1 MPEGKPTDIYPRY
14 MSDREGDVDPVRD
27 ANKEMERLLF
37 DVLGSMPGTAI
48 TVFDRRLRVLL
59 MSGSAP
65 REMGIDPQTATG
77 RALSDLMSPAEFVRL
92 EPIYRAALAGASRT
106 DEQSNL
112 GSEGVWWLR
121 TAPLRTA
128 SGKVYA
134 GLAVATDVTDRRVE
148 ELRRLRIDA
157 QLERARRLEAVGKMA
172 GGVAH
177 DFNNLLAV
185 VLNYTDFIADALPGD
200 SELQE
205 DLAEIR
211 KAGERGAS
219 LTRQLLI
226 FSRREVA
233 TPSMLDLNEVMTNL
247 EKLLLRTL
255 GEDIKLTIVK
265 GENLYPVEADA
276 AQVEQALVGM
286 ALNAREA
293 MPEGGSLTIQAENMV
308 LDEDYVDANPQARTG
323 PHVCLSVADTGVG
336 IPPELIER
344 IFEPFFTTKAR
355 STGTGLGLAAVHGVM
370 ANASGHITVYSEPG
384 LGSVFRL
391 HFPAAGAAGVQP
403 AEPGIEEPAGAMAV
417 TPGTR
422 VLVAEDDPAVRRVTT
437 RVLERTGF
445 DVVACEDGQKAIDV
459 LESGERFAL
468 LITDVVM
475 PRASGRELANRA
487 HEIDEWMPVI
497 YMSGYTEDIISSHD
511 VLTQDM
517 SFLRKPFSARD
528 LLEIVGLSL
537 GLAK

>member
-1 MPEGKPTDIYPRY
+1 MSEPEGNL
-14 MSDREGDVDPVRD
+14 DP
-27 ANKEMERLLF
+27 ASGASKEMERLLS
-37 DVLGSMPGTAI
+37 DVLSSMPGTSI

-59 MSGSAP
+59 MSGAAP
-65 REMGIDPQTATG
+65 EQMGIDPARATG
-77 RALSDLMSPAEFVRL
+77 RSLSELMSPAEFVRL
-92 EPIYRAALAGASRT
+92 EPIYRATLAGASRT

-112 GSEGVWWLR
+112 GTEGVWWLQ

-185 VLNYTDFIADALPGD
+185 VLNYADFIADALPGD
-200 SELQE
+200 SELQQ

-211 KAGERGAS
+211 RAGERGAS

-233 TPSMLDLNEVMTNL
+233 TPEIIDLNQVVTNL
-247 EKLLLRTL
+247 EKLLQRTM
-255 GEDIKLTIVK
+255 GEDVDLNIIKDDD
-265 GENLYPVEADA
+265 LYPIEADA

-293 MPEGGSLTIQAENMV
+293 MPDGGSLTIATESV
-308 LDEDYVDANPQARTG
+308 TLDDDYVDVNPQARTG
-323 PHVCLSVADTGVG
+323 PHVRLTIADTGVG
-336 IPPELIER
+336 IAPELLER

-391 HFPAAGAAGVQP
+391 HFPAAAGAGKQLP
-403 AEPGIEEPAGAMAV
+403 EPGVEGPAGAIKV
-417 TPGTR
+417 PPGTR
-422 VLVAEDDPAVRRVTT
+422 VLLAEDDPDVRRVTT

-445 DVVACEDGQKAIDV
+445 EVVACEDGQEAVEV
-459 LESGERFAL
+459 LESGQRFAL
-468 LITDVVM
+468 LLTDVVM
-475 PRASGRELANRA
+475 PRKSGRELADRA
-487 HEIDEWMPVI
+487 KEIDPWMPAL

-511 VLTQDM
+511 VMTQDM
-517 SFLRKPFSARD
+517 SFLRKPFTARD
-528 LLEIVGLSL
+528 LLEAVGLSL
-537 GLAK
+537 GLSD

>member
-1 MPEGKPTDIYPRY
+1 MSEPT
-14 MSDREGDVDPVRD
+14 GDLDPTSG
-27 ANKEMERLLF
+27 ANREMERLLG
-37 DVLGSMPGTAI
+37 DVLGNLPGTTI

-59 MSGSAP
+59 MSGAAP
-65 REMGIDPQTATG
+65 KEMGIDPRDATG
-77 RALSDLMSPAEFVRL
+77 RQLSELMSPAEFVRL
-92 EPIYRAALAGASRT
+92 EPLYRATLAGASRT

-121 TAPLRTA
+121 TSPLRTP

-211 KAGERGAS
+211 RAGERGAS

-233 TPSMLDLNEVMTNL
+233 TPEIIDLNEVISHI

-255 GEDIKLTIVK
+255 GEDVNLKIIKD
-265 GENLYPVEADA
+265 ENLYPIEADA

-286 ALNAREA
+286 SLNAREA
-293 MPEGGSLTIQAENMV
+293 MPDGGSLTIQTESV
-308 LDEDYVDANPQARTG
+308 SLDDDYVDANPQARTG
-323 PHVCLSVADTGVG
+323 PHVRLTIADTGVG
-336 IPPELIER
+336 IAPELIER

-384 LGSVFRL
+384 LGSVFHL
-391 HFPAAGAAGVQP
+391 HFPAAA
-403 AEPGIEEPAGAMAV
+403 PAGTQPPGPGVEAPAGKISV
-417 TPGTR
+417 PPGTR
-422 VLVAEDDPAVRRVTT
+422 VLLAEDDDDVRRVAT

-445 DVVACEDGQKAIDV
+445 EVTACEDGQVAIEV
-459 LESGERFAL
+459 LEAGERFAL
-468 LITDVVM
+468 MLTDVVM

-487 HEIDEWMPVI
+487 YEIDPWMPVL

-511 VLTQDM
+511 VATQDM
-517 SFLRKPFSARD
+517 SFLRKPFTARD
-528 LLEIVGLSL
+528 LLESVGLSL
-537 GLAK
+537 GLSD

>member
-1 MPEGKPTDIYPRY
+1 
-14 MSDREGDVDPVRD
+14 MSEAKESFDP
-27 ANKEMERLLF
+27 AGGATKEMERLLT
-37 DVLGSMPGTAI
+37 DVLGNLPGTAI

-59 MSGSAP
+59 MSGSAL
-65 REMGIDPQTATG
+65 EDIGINPATATG
-77 RALSDLMSPAEFVRL
+77 RPLSDLMSPAEFVRL
-92 EPIYRAALAGASRT
+92 EPLYRATLAGDSRT
-106 DEQSNL
+106 DEQTNL

-121 TAPLRTA
+121 TAPLLTP

-200 SELQE
+200 SELHE

-233 TPSMLDLNEVMTNL
+233 TPQLIDLNDVVTNL
-247 EKLLLRTL
+247 EKLLVRTM
-255 GEDIKLTIVK
+255 GEDVKLKFETA
-265 GENLYPVEADA
+265 ENLYPVEADA
-276 AQVEQALVGM
+276 AQIEQALVGM

-293 MPEGGSLTIQAENMV
+293 MPDGGTLTISTENV
-308 LDEDYVDANPQARTG
+308 VIDEDYVEANPQARTG
-323 PHVCLSVADTGVG
+323 PHVRLSIADTGVG
-336 IPPELIER
+336 IAPELLER
-344 IFEPFFTTKAR
+344 IFEPFFTTKSR
-355 STGTGLGLAAVHGVM
+355 GSGTGLGLAAVHGVM
-370 ANASGHITVYSEPG
+370 ANASGHISVYSEPG
-384 LGSVFRL
+384 LGSVFHL
-391 HFPAAGAAGVQP
+391 HFPAAAGIAPIAPEPGVQSP
-403 AEPGIEEPAGAMAV
+403 AEAISVP
-417 TPGTR
+417 PGTR
-422 VLVAEDDPAVRRVTT
+422 VLVAEDDPAVRQVTA

-445 DVVACEDGQKAIDV
+445 EVVVCEDGQEAAEV
-459 LESGERFAL
+459 LETGERFAL
-468 LITDVVM
+468 LLTDVVM
-475 PRASGRELANRA
+475 PRLSGRELANKAR
-487 HEIDEWMPVI
+487 EIDPWMPVL

-511 VLTQDM
+511 VTTEDM
-517 SFLRKPFSARD
+517 TFLRKPFTARD
-528 LLEIVGLSL
+528 LLESVGLSL
-537 GLAK
+537 GLYD

>member
-1 MPEGKPTDIYPRY
+1 
-14 MSDREGDVDPVRD
+14 MSDEITDSGPLEDASRE
-27 ANKEMERLLF
+27 MQRLLL
-37 DVLGSMPGTAI
+37 DVLGNMPSTAI

-65 REMGIDPQTATG
+65 RQLGIDPATATG
-77 RALSDLMSPAEFVRL
+77 RPLSELVSASDYVRL
-92 EPIYRAALAGASRT
+92 EPIYRATLAGESRT
-106 DEQSNL
+106 DEQSML
-112 GSEGVWWLR
+112 SADGVWWLR

-134 GLAVATDVTDRRVE
+134 GLAVASDVTDRRVE

-200 SELQE
+200 SELHK

-211 KAGERGAS
+211 RAGERGAS

-233 TPSMLDLNEVMTNL
+233 TPGRIDLNDILTNL

-255 GEDIKLTIVK
+255 GEDIEVK
-265 GENLYPVEADA
+265 IEKGKDLHPIEADA
-276 AQVEQALVGM
+276 GQIEQALVGM

-293 MPEGGSLTIQAENMV
+293 MPDGGMLTISTENVV
-308 LDEDYVDANPQARTG
+308 LDVDYVDMNPQARTG
-323 PHVCLSVADTGVG
+323 PHVCVTVADTGHG
-336 IPPELIER
+336 ISPDLIER
-344 IFEPFFTTKAR
+344 IFEPFFTTKSR
-355 STGTGLGLAAVHGVM
+355 STGTGLGLAAVHGVL
-370 ANASGHITVYSEPG
+370 ANASGHITVDSEPG
-384 LGSVFRL
+384 LGAVFRL
-391 HFPAAGAAGVQP
+391 HFPAAT
-403 AEPGIEEPAGAMAV
+403 EPLKDAPPAGLEAQATALEV
-417 TPGTR
+417 APGTR
-422 VLVAEDDPAVRRVTT
+422 ILLAEDDPSVRQVAT

-445 DVVACEDGQKAIDV
+445 EVVGCEDGRGAIDV

-468 LITDVVM
+468 LLTDVVM
-475 PRASGRELANRA
+475 PRASGRELADRA
-487 HEIDEWMPVI
+487 GELDPGMPTLF
-497 YMSGYTEDIISSHD
+497 MSGYTEDMMSSHD
-511 VLTQDM
+511 VLVGDITL
-517 SFLRKPFSARD
+517 LRKPFTAHSLLEAVHEALGVPKRSARAPQP
-528 LLEIVGLSL
+528 ES
-537 GLAK
+537 

>member
-1 MPEGKPTDIYPRY
+1 MSEPEGETDPI
-14 MSDREGDVDPVRD
+14 RD
-27 ANKEMERLLF
+27 ASQQMEQLLM
-37 DVLGSMPGTAI
+37 DVLSNLPGTAI

-65 REMGIDPQTATG
+65 KEMGIDPATATG
-77 RALSDLMSPAEFVRL
+77 RSLSELMSPAEFVRL
-92 EPIYRAALAGASRT
+92 EPAYRAALAGASRT

-112 GSEGVWWLR
+112 GTEGVWWLR
-121 TAPLRTA
+121 TAPLRTS

-134 GLAVATDVTDRRVE
+134 GLAIATDVTDRRVE

-185 VLNYTDFIADALPGD
+185 VLNYADFIADALPGD

-233 TPSMLDLNEVMTNL
+233 TPELIDLNAIL
-247 EKLLLRTL
+247 SDLKKLLERTL
-255 GEDIKLTIVK
+255 GEDVKLTITQ
-265 GENLYPVEADA
+265 GEDIYPVEADA

-293 MPEGGSLTIQAENMV
+293 MPDGGSLTIETESV
-308 LDEDYVDANPQARTG
+308 SLDEDYVEANPQARTG
-323 PHVCLSVADTGVG
+323 PHVCLSISDTGVG

-370 ANASGHITVYSEPG
+370 ANASGHITLYSEPG

-391 HFPAAGAAGVQP
+391 HFPAAAPLGTKTPDPGV
-403 AEPGIEEPAGAMAV
+403 AEPAGAIKV
-417 TPGTR
+417 PPGTR
-422 VLVAEDDPAVRRVTT
+422 VLVAEDDPAVRRVAT
-437 RVLERTGF
+437 RVLEQTGF
-445 DVVACEDGQKAIDV
+445 EVVACEDGREAIEV
-459 LESGERFAL
+459 LEAGQRFSL
-468 LITDVVM
+468 MITDVVM
-475 PRASGRELANRA
+475 PRASGRELADRA
-487 HEIDEWMPVI
+487 YEIDPWMPVV

-511 VLTQDM
+511 IATQDM
-517 SFLRKPFSARD
+517 SFLRKPFTARD
-528 LLEIVGLSL
+528 LLETVGLSL
-537 GLAK
+537 GLSD

>member
-1 MPEGKPTDIYPRY
+1 MSKPEGTFDPT
-14 MSDREGDVDPVRD
+14 SG
-27 ANKEMERLLF
+27 ANREMERLLS
-37 DVLGSMPGTAI
+37 DVLGNLPGTAI

-65 REMGIDPQTATG
+65 KDMGIDPANATG
-77 RALSDLMSPAEFVRL
+77 RPLSELMSAAEFVRL
-92 EPIYRAALAGASRT
+92 EPLYRATLAGASRT

-121 TAPLRTA
+121 TAPLLTP

-200 SELQE
+200 SELQS

-211 KAGERGAS
+211 RAGERGAS

-233 TPSMLDLNEVMTNL
+233 TPEVIDLNDVISNL
-247 EKLLLRTL
+247 EKLLERTM
-255 GEDIKLTIVK
+255 GEDVELSIVK
-265 GENLYPVEADA
+265 AENLYLIEADP

-293 MPEGGSLTIQAENMV
+293 MPEGGSLTIATESVN
-308 LDEDYVDANPQARTG
+308 LDDDYVDANPQSRTG
-323 PHVCLSVADTGVG
+323 PHVRLTIADTGVG
-336 IPPELIER
+336 IAPELVER
-344 IFEPFFTTKAR
+344 IFEPFFTTKTR

-391 HFPAAGAAGVQP
+391 HFPAAVAAGTARKGPGVEAP
-403 AEPGIEEPAGAMAV
+403 ATAITVP
-417 TPGTR
+417 PGTR
-422 VLVAEDDPAVRRVTT
+422 VLVAEDDPDVRRVAS

-445 DVVACEDGQKAIDV
+445 EVVSCEDGQEATEV

-468 LITDVVM
+468 LLTDVVM
-475 PRASGRELANRA
+475 PRVSGRELADRA
-487 HEIDEWMPVI
+487 HEIDPWMPVLF
-497 YMSGYTEDIISSHD
+497 MSGYTEDIISSHD
-511 VLTQDM
+511 VMTEDM
-517 SFLRKPFSARD
+517 AFLRKPFTARD
-528 LLEIVGLSL
+528 LLEAVGISL
-537 GLAK
+537 GLSD

>member
-1 MPEGKPTDIYPRY
+1 
-14 MSDREGDVDPVRD
+14 MSAADGDLEPIRD
-27 ANKEMERLLF
+27 ASREMERLLY
-37 DVLGSMPGTAI
+37 DVLGNMPGTAI

-59 MSGSAP
+59 MSGAAP
-65 REMGIDPQTATG
+65 KDMGMDPATATG
-77 RALSDLMSPAEFVRL
+77 RALSELMSPAEFVRL
-92 EPIYRAALAGASRT
+92 EPIYRATLAGEART

-121 TAPLRTA
+121 TAPLLTA

-148 ELRRLRIDA
+148 ELRRLRIDS
-157 QLERARRLEAVGKMA
+157 QLERARRLEAVGKVA

-185 VLNYTDFIADALPGD
+185 VLNYADFIADALPGD

-211 KAGERGAS
+211 SAGERGAS

-233 TPSMLDLNEVMTNL
+233 TPEMIDLNDVMSHL
-247 EKLLLRTL
+247 EKLLQRTI
-255 GEDIKLTIVK
+255 GEDVKLTILK
-265 GENLYPVEADA
+265 GEDLYTVEADA

-293 MPEGGSLTIQAENMV
+293 MPEGGSLTIQTESV
-308 LDEDYVDANPQARTG
+308 ILDDDYVDANPQAKTG
-323 PHVCLSVADTGVG
+323 PHVRITIADTGGG
-336 IPPELIER
+336 IPPELVER

-355 STGTGLGLAAVHGVM
+355 SAGTGLGLAAVHGVM

-391 HFPAAGAAGVQP
+391 LFPAAGPAGAP
-403 AEPGIEEPAGAMAV
+403 GPEPGVKEPAGEITV
-417 TPGTR
+417 PPGTR

-445 DVVACEDGQKAIDV
+445 EVVACEDGEEAIEA
-459 LESGERFAL
+459 LESGQRFSL
-468 LITDVVM
+468 MITDVVM
-475 PRASGRELANRA
+475 PKVSGRELADRA
-487 HEIDEWMPVI
+487 HEIDAWMPVV

-517 SFLRKPFSARD
+517 SFLRKPFTARD
-528 LLEIVGLSL
+528 LLETVGLSL
-537 GLAK
+537 GLTR

>member
-1 MPEGKPTDIYPRY
+1 
-14 MSDREGDVDPVRD
+14 MSEPDGDLGPVRD
-27 ANKEMERLLF
+27 ANREMDRLLL
-37 DVLGSMPGTAI
+37 DVLGNMPGTAI

-65 REMGIDPQTATG
+65 KQMGIDPATATG
-77 RALSDLMSPAEFVRL
+77 RSLSDLMSPAEFVRL
-92 EPIYRAALAGASRT
+92 EPMYRATLAGASRT

-121 TAPLRTA
+121 TAPLVTA

-185 VLNYTDFIADALPGD
+185 VLNYADFVADALPDD

-233 TPSMLDLNEVMTNL
+233 TPELIDLNEVLANL

-255 GEDIKLTIVK
+255 GEDIKLTINK
-265 GENLYPVEADA
+265 GEQLYPVEADA

-293 MPEGGSLTIQAENMV
+293 MPEGGSLTIQTEGMT
-308 LDEDYVDANPQARTG
+308 LDEDYVDANPQARIG
-323 PHVCLSVADTGVG
+323 PHACITIADTGTG
-336 IPPELIER
+336 IPPELLER
-344 IFEPFFTTKAR
+344 IFEPFFTTKSR

-370 ANASGHITVYSEPG
+370 ANASGHITVHSEPG
-384 LGSVFRL
+384 LGSTFRL
-391 HFPAAGAAGVQP
+391 FFPAAAPAGTAA
-403 AEPGIEEPAGAMAV
+403 AEPGIDGAADAISV
-417 TPGTR
+417 PPGTR
-422 VLVAEDDPAVRRVTT
+422 VLLAEDDAAVRRVAT

-445 DVVACEDGQKAIDV
+445 EVKACEDGQEAIEV

-475 PRASGRELANRA
+475 PRASGRELADRA
-487 HEIDEWMPVI
+487 HEIDAWMPVL

-511 VLTQDM
+511 VATQDM
-517 SFLRKPFSARD
+517 SFLKKPFTARD
-528 LLEIVGLSL
+528 LLETVGLSL
-537 GLAK
+537 GLAD

>member
-1 MPEGKPTDIYPRY
+1 MSKPEGNFDPT
-14 MSDREGDVDPVRD
+14 SG
-27 ANKEMERLLF
+27 ANREMERLLG
-37 DVLGSMPGTAI
+37 DVLGNLPGTAI

-65 REMGIDPQTATG
+65 KDMGIDPANATG
-77 RALSDLMSPAEFVRL
+77 RQLSELMSPAEFVRL
-92 EPIYRAALAGASRT
+92 EPLYRATLAGASRT

-200 SELQE
+200 SELQS

-211 KAGERGAS
+211 RAGERGAS

-233 TPSMLDLNEVMTNL
+233 TPEVMDLNDVISNL
-247 EKLLLRTL
+247 EKLLKRTM
-255 GEDIKLTIVK
+255 GEDIEVSIVK
-265 GENLYPVEADA
+265 DENLYPIEADP

-293 MPEGGSLTIQAENMV
+293 MPEGGSLTIATESV
-308 LDEDYVDANPQARTG
+308 DLDDDYVDANPQSRTG
-323 PHVCLSVADTGVG
+323 PHVRLTVADTGVG
-336 IPPELIER
+336 IAPEYIER
-344 IFEPFFTTKAR
+344 IFEPFFTTKTR

-391 HFPAAGAAGVQP
+391 HFPAAAAAGKVQARPGVEAP
-403 AEPGIEEPAGAMAV
+403 ATEITVP
-417 TPGTR
+417 PGTR
-422 VLVAEDDPAVRRVTT
+422 VLVAEDDPDVRRVAS

-445 DVVACEDGQKAIDV
+445 EVVSCEDGQVAIEV

-468 LITDVVM
+468 LLTDVVM
-475 PRASGRELANRA
+475 PRVSGRELADRA
-487 HEIDEWMPVI
+487 HEIDPWMPVLF
-497 YMSGYTEDIISSHD
+497 MSGYTEDIISSHD
-511 VLTQDM
+511 VMTKDM
-517 SFLRKPFSARD
+517 AFLRKPFTARD
-528 LLEIVGLSL
+528 LLEAVGISL
-537 GLAK
+537 GLSE

>member
-1 MPEGKPTDIYPRY
+1 
-14 MSDREGDVDPVRD
+14 MSEPDGDLDPIRD
-27 ANKEMERLLF
+27 ASKEMELLLL
-37 DVLGSMPGTAI
+37 DVLRNMPGTAI

-65 REMGIDPQTATG
+65 KDMGIDPATATG
-77 RALSDLMSPAEFVRL
+77 RSLSELMSPAEFVRL
-92 EPIYRAALAGASRT
+92 EPIYRATLAGASRI

-121 TAPLRTA
+121 TAPLLTGT
-128 SGKVYA
+128 GKVYA

-200 SELQE
+200 SELHE

-233 TPSMLDLNEVMTNL
+233 TPELIDLNDVLTHL
-247 EKLLLRTL
+247 EKLVLRTL
-255 GEDIKLTIVK
+255 GEDVSLTIVR
-265 GENLYPVEADA
+265 GEDLYPIEADA

-293 MPEGGSLTIQAENMV
+293 MPEGGSLRIETESVM
-308 LDEDYVDANPQARTG
+308 LDEDYVEANPQSRAG
-323 PHVCLSVADTGVG
+323 PHVRLTIADSGIG

-370 ANASGHITVYSEPG
+370 ANASGHITVHSEPG
-384 LGSVFRL
+384 LGSEFRL
-391 HFPAAGAAGVQP
+391 HFPAAG
-403 AEPGIEEPAGAMAV
+403 PAGAQPPEPGVEGPAQEISV
-417 TPGTR
+417 PPGTR
-422 VLVAEDDPAVRRVTT
+422 VLVAEDDPAVRRVAT

-445 DVVACEDGQKAIDV
+445 EVTACEDGQEAIEV
-459 LESGERFAL
+459 LEAGARFSL
-468 LITDVVM
+468 MITDVVM
-475 PRASGRELANRA
+475 PRASGRELADRA
-487 HEIDEWMPVI
+487 HEIDPWMPVL

-511 VLTQDM
+511 IATQDM
-517 SFLRKPFSARD
+517 TFLRKPFTARD
-528 LLEIVGLSL
+528 LLEMVGLSL
-537 GLAK
+537 GLNG

>member
-1 MPEGKPTDIYPRY
+1 MSEAKGDLDPT
-14 MSDREGDVDPVRD
+14 SDAG
-27 ANKEMERLLF
+27 KEMERLLS
-37 DVLGSMPGTAI
+37 DVLGNLPGTAI

-65 REMGIDPQTATG
+65 REMGIDPQNATG
-77 RALSDLMSPAEFVRL
+77 RQLSELMSPAEFVRL
-92 EPIYRAALAGASRT
+92 EPLYRATLAGASRT

-112 GSEGVWWLR
+112 GTEGVWWLR
-121 TAPLRTA
+121 TAPLRTP

-134 GLAVATDVTDRRVE
+134 GLSIATDVTDRRVE

-200 SELQE
+200 SDLQE

-233 TPSMLDLNEVMTNL
+233 TPEIIDLNGVVANL
-247 EKLLLRTL
+247 EKLLQRTL
-255 GEDIKLTIVK
+255 GEDVELNIALD
-265 GENLYPVEADA
+265 ENLYPVEADA

-293 MPEGGSLTIQAENMV
+293 MPDGGSLTIATESV
-308 LDEDYVDANPQARTG
+308 SLDNDYVDANPQAKTG
-323 PHVCLSVADTGVG
+323 PHVRLTISDSG
-336 IPPELIER
+336 IGIEPELLER

-370 ANASGHITVYSEPG
+370 ANASGHITVSSEPG

-391 HFPAAGAAGVQP
+391 HFPAAAPAGTQP
-403 AEPGIEEPAGAMAV
+403 PEPGVEAPAGAIAV
-417 TPGTR
+417 PPGTR
-422 VLVAEDDPAVRRVTT
+422 VLIAEDDPDVRRVTT
-437 RVLERTGF
+437 RVLERSGF
-445 DVVACEDGQKAIDV
+445 EVTACENGQKAIEL
-459 LESGERFAL
+459 LESGVRFSL
-468 LITDVVM
+468 MLTDVVM
-475 PRASGRELANRA
+475 PRVSGRELADRA
-487 HEIDEWMPVI
+487 YEIDPGMPVL

-511 VLTQDM
+511 VLTEDM
-517 SFLRKPFSARD
+517 AFLRKPFTARD
-528 LLEIVGLSL
+528 LLETVGLSL
-537 GLAK
+537 GLSE

>member
-1 MPEGKPTDIYPRY
+1 MSEGQ
-14 MSDREGDVDPVRD
+14 GDFDPIRG
-27 ANKEMERLLF
+27 ANAEMERLLS
-37 DVLGSMPGTAI
+37 DVLGNMPGTAI

-65 REMGIDPQTATG
+65 KEMGIDPANATG
-77 RALSDLMSPAEFVRL
+77 RSLSELMSPAEFVRL
-92 EPIYRAALAGASRT
+92 EPLYRATLAGASRT

-112 GSEGVWWLR
+112 GTEGVWWLR
-121 TAPLRTA
+121 TAPLRTP

-134 GLAVATDVTDRRVE
+134 GLSVATDVTDRRVE

-200 SELQE
+200 SELQA

-211 KAGERGAS
+211 RAGERGAS

-233 TPSMLDLNEVMTNL
+233 TPEIINLNEVVSHL
-247 EKLLLRTL
+247 EKLLQRTL
-255 GEDIKLTIVK
+255 GEDVNLSLIKD
-265 GENLYPVEADA
+265 ENLYPIEADA

-286 ALNAREA
+286 AMNAREA
-293 MPEGGSLTIQAENMV
+293 MPEGGSLTIQTESV
-308 LDEDYVDANPQARTG
+308 ILDEDYVDANPQARTG
-323 PHVCLSVADTGVG
+323 PHVRLIVADTGVG
-336 IPPELIER
+336 ISPELVER

-370 ANASGHITVYSEPG
+370 ANASGHITVFSEPG

-391 HFPAAGAAGVQP
+391 HFPAAA
-403 AEPGIEEPAGAMAV
+403 PAGTVPPGPGVEAPASEISV
-417 TPGTR
+417 PSGTR
-422 VLVAEDDPAVRRVTT
+422 VLVAEDDEDVRRVAT
-437 RVLERTGF
+437 RVLQRTGF
-445 DVVACEDGQKAIDV
+445 EVVACEDGQAAIEV
-459 LESGERFAL
+459 LESGQRFSL
-468 LITDVVM
+468 MLTDVVM
-475 PRASGRELANRA
+475 PRKSGRELADRA
-487 HEIDEWMPVI
+487 KEIDPWMPVL

-511 VLTQDM
+511 VATEDM
-517 SFLRKPFSARD
+517 SFLRKPFTARD
-528 LLEIVGLSL
+528 LLESVGLSL
-537 GLAK
+537 GLSD

>member
-1 MPEGKPTDIYPRY
+1 
-14 MSDREGDVDPVRD
+14 MSNPQGNLDPASGASR
-27 ANKEMERLLF
+27 EMERLLF

-59 MSGSAP
+59 MSGAAP
-65 REMGIDPQTATG
+65 KEMGIDPATATG
-77 RALSDLMSPAEFVRL
+77 RPLSELMSTAEFVRL
-92 EPIYRAALAGASRT
+92 EPIYRATLAGASRT

-112 GSEGVWWLR
+112 GTEGVWWLR
-121 TAPLRTA
+121 TAPLRTS

-211 KAGERGAS
+211 RAGERGAS

-233 TPSMLDLNEVMTNL
+233 TPELIDLNEIVGNL
-247 EKLLLRTL
+247 EKLLQRTL
-255 GEDIKLTIVK
+255 GEDVSLSIGK
-265 GENLYPVEADA
+265 GDALFPVEADA

-286 ALNAREA
+286 AMNAREA
-293 MPEGGSLTIQAENMV
+293 MPDGGSLSITTENV
-308 LDEDYVDANPQARTG
+308 TLDEDYVDANPQARTG
-323 PHVCLSVADTGVG
+323 PHVRLSIADTGVG
-336 IPPELIER
+336 IAPELLER
-344 IFEPFFTTKAR
+344 IFEPFFTTKSR

-384 LGSVFRL
+384 LGSVFGL
-391 HFPAAGAAGVQP
+391 VFPAAGAAGAP
-403 AEPGIEEPAGAMAV
+403 RPEPGVEAPATEISV
-417 TPGTR
+417 PPGTR
-422 VLVAEDDPAVRRVTT
+422 VLVAEDDPDVRRVAS

-445 DVVACEDGQKAIDV
+445 EVVACEDGQEAIEV
-459 LESGERFAL
+459 LESGQRFAL
-468 LITDVVM
+468 LLTDVVM
-475 PRASGRELANRA
+475 PRASGRELADRA
-487 HEIDEWMPVI
+487 YEIDPWMPVL

-511 VLTQDM
+511 VMTKDM
-517 SFLRKPFSARD
+517 TFLRKPFTARD
-528 LLEIVGLSL
+528 LLEAVGRSL
-537 GLAK
+537 GLSD

>member
-1 MPEGKPTDIYPRY
+1 
-14 MSDREGDVDPVRD
+14 MSDPERDLDPGRD
-27 ANKEMERLLF
+27 AGKEMERLLL
-37 DVLGSMPGTAI
+37 DVLGNMPGTAI

-65 REMGIDPQTATG
+65 KDMGIDPATATG
-77 RALSDLMSPAEFVRL
+77 RPLAELMAPAEFVRL
-92 EPIYRAALAGASRT
+92 EPIYRATLAGASRT
-106 DEQSNL
+106 EEQSNL
-112 GSEGVWWLR
+112 GTEGVWWLR
-121 TAPLRTA
+121 TAPLLT
-128 SGKVYA
+128 STGKVYA

-185 VLNYTDFIADALPGD
+185 VLNYADFIADALPGD

-211 KAGERGAS
+211 RAGERGAA

-233 TPSMLDLNEVMTNL
+233 TPELIDLNEVLGQL
-247 EKLLLRTL
+247 EKLILRTM
-255 GEDIKLTIVK
+255 GEDVKLSIIK
-265 GENLYPVEADA
+265 EEDLYPVEADA

-293 MPEGGSLTIQAENMV
+293 MPDGGSLTIQTENLT
-308 LDEDYVDANPQARTG
+308 LDEGYVDSNPQARTG
-323 PHVCLSVADTGVG
+323 PHACVSIADTGVG
-336 IPPELIER
+336 IPPELLER
-344 IFEPFFTTKAR
+344 IFEPFFTTKTR

-391 HFPAAGAAGVQP
+391 HFPAAGVAEASSSKEGV
-403 AEPGIEEPAGAMAV
+403 EEQQGGGRV
-417 TPGTR
+417 SPGTR
-422 VLVAEDDPAVRRVTT
+422 VLVAEDDPAVRRVAT
-437 RVLERTGF
+437 RVLEREGF
-445 DVVACEDGQKAIDV
+445 EVVACEDGQEAVEV
-459 LESGERFAL
+459 LEAGERFAL
-468 LITDVVM
+468 MVTDVVM
-475 PRASGRELANRA
+475 PRVSGRDLADRAAELDPA
-487 HEIDEWMPVI
+487 MPVI
-497 YMSGYTEDIISSHD
+497 YMSGYAEDIISSHD
-511 VLTQDM
+511 VATEDI
-517 SFLRKPFSARD
+517 SFLRKPFTGRA
-528 LLEIVGLSL
+528 LLEKVELAL
-537 GLAK
+537 GVSE